1 MILSV
6 GLTPAWQQILTFD
19 AFRPGEVN
27 RATSAAWCASGK
39 VFNAGIGV
47 AQLGGDSHML
57 APIGGPNRRII
68 EDELN
73 SLGVR
78 FHPIPT
84 ETATRI
90 CTTVLDRNAHAET
103 ELVEEGRPILD
114 DELAMFLERYE
125 ELAPKADVIVLIG
138 SLPPNVSHS
147 LYRQLIKPA
156 HCPVVCDF
164 RGEGLLNALDAHPF
178 LVKPNR
184 EELQHT
190 FQRPLTSESLCFDAM
205 RQLNERGAEWAVV
218 TDGPHPILISS
229 LHACYRIAPPKIVD
243 EEIVNPIGCG
253 DAMTATIAWAS
264 DPKVGLPWKNEKGV
278 LDVLDRIRLGVAASC
293 VKLQDL
299 LPCRLHLDQVKEI
312 SKTLV
317 VERVD

>member
-19 AFRPGEVN
+19 AFRSGEVN
-27 RATSAAWCASGK
+27 RATNAAWCASGK
-39 VFNAGIGV
+39 VFNAGVGV

-73 SLGVR
+73 GLGVR

-90 CTTVLDRNAHAET
+90 CTTVLDRRSATVT
-103 ELVEEGRPILD
+103 ELVEEGRPIRDEELD
-114 DELAMFLERYE
+114 MFLERYE
-125 ELAPKADVIVLIG
+125 ELAPKADVVVVIG
-138 SLPPNVSHS
+138 SLPPNVPHP
-147 LYRQLIKPA
+147 LYRKLIEAAPG
-156 HCPVVCDF
+156 PVVCDF

-184 EELQHT
+184 EELQQT
-190 FQRPLTSESLCFDAM
+190 FRRPLTSESLCFDAM

-218 TDGPHPILISS
+218 TNGPHPILISS
-229 LHACYRIAPPKIVD
+229 LHACYRIVPPKIAD
-243 EEIVNPIGCG
+243 DEIVNPIGCG

-264 DPKVGLPWKNEKGV
+264 GPKVGHQLKNEKGV
-278 LDVLDRIRLGVAASC
+278 LDVLDRIRLGIAASC
-293 VKLQDL
+293 VNLQDL
-299 LPCRLHLDQVKEI
+299 LPCRLHLDQMKQI
-312 SKTLV
+312 AKTLV